1 MKKYFRKDTFSLI
14 EKEYTMN
21 YSYLKNFL
29 VKLTNDQNLA
39 EDVVQEVFSRLLKE
53 PEKIL
58 EVQYIKS
65 WLVSVSKNILI
76 DHYRKKKP
84 HLLDEV
90 DLMENLLEDHL
101 TPEKITM
108 RKEIFDN
115 VLSNIS
121 KEEKTIFLAKE
132 YYGYKYEEI
141 SSLMGLPISTIKSR
155 LFRVRKKILSTLERG
170 ESIE

>member
-65 WLVSVSKNILI
+65 WLVSVCL
-76 DHYRKKKP
+76 
-84 HLLDEV
+84 
-90 DLMENLLEDHL
+90 
-101 TPEKITM
+101 KI
-108 RKEIFDN
+108 F
-115 VLSNIS
+115 
-121 KEEKTIFLAKE
+121 
-132 YYGYKYEEI
+132 
-141 SSLMGLPISTIKSR
+141 
-155 LFRVRKKILSTLERG
+155 
-170 ESIE
+170 